1 MIKKIILSKIAI
13 IVVLS
18 SLEEPKAECPGDINL
33 DYQVNHTDLVLFS
46 NNLLEIGNNE
56 NISLNNSDIDFNNNI
71 NILDLI
77 GIIDKNKTN
86 PNTWCDFE
94 PIELDLEWQAQEDSS
109 YFNSELLHTILNN
122 DVNEL
127 AQIRGL
133 IVIHR
138 GKIIGEKYYNGSHVN
153 QAHNTWS
160 VTKSFISTLVGQCID
175 MNFIEN
181 EYIMLNEIFY
191 ENSNTSQVSIKNL
204 LTMSSGWADDWL
216 FLFRPNFL
224 NRMLEKP
231 LENSPGTTFLYNNAA
246 CHLNSYVIH
255 TTTGLTPKQFA
266 MEHLFPDLGIDN
278 PNWNSDW
285 ENINNGSYDLRLTL
299 REMVKLGQLYLQKGK
314 SGQEQILSSSWI
326 EKATSGQIN
335 EGTSE
340 SYGYLWW
347 LTGPGYLALGAGG
360 QFIVVIP
367 DLQLII
373 GTQSSLGSNIYVGI
387 LLDIIYSHI
396 VPIFDIADNMIIDR
410 NIIENIIENENSLNN
425 YK

>member
-1 MIKKIILSKIAI
+1 
-13 IVVLS
+13 
-18 SLEEPKAECPGDINL
+18 
-33 DYQVNHTDLVLFS
+33 
-46 NNLLEIGNNE
+46 
-56 NISLNNSDIDFNNNI
+56 
-71 NILDLI
+71 
-77 GIIDKNKTN
+77 
-86 PNTWCDFE
+86 
-94 PIELDLEWQAQEDSS
+94 
-109 YFNSELLHTILNN
+109 
-122 DVNEL
+122 
-127 AQIRGL
+127 
-133 IVIHR
+133 
-138 GKIIGEKYYNGSHVN
+138 
-153 QAHNTWS
+153 TWS

-396 VPIFDIADNMIIDR
+396 IPIFDIADNMIIDR
-410 NIIENIIENENSLNN
+410 SIIENIIENENSLNN